1 MKTEKNRIECETRP
15 CSLSELSGS
24 HMDRGSLIKK
34 SVTQRA
40 IAEAAGVSASLVSRV
55 LSNNVQH
62 ISVSE
67 EKILRIKRIATEA
80 GYYVL

>member
-1 MKTEKNRIECETRP
+1 MKTEENRIECEPRP
-15 CSLSELSGS
+15 FSLSELSGS
-24 HMDRGSLIKK
+24 NMNRGSLIKRT
-34 SVTQRA
+34 VTQRA

-67 EKILRIKRIATEA
+67 EKILRIKRIAAEA
-80 GYYVL
+80 GY